1 MQQRTSNLFT
11 YLLLA
16 AVAFCFV
23 ALAFQ
28 AAQIREL
35 QSQVSDSSAALQQ
48 TADDAAALQD
58 LLERQQGRIDALE
71 GTQGLSSAKPGVPTP
86 EQLESLKPGIY
97 ILETSTPYD
106 PGAEDTPSYE
116 ITHVVVEIS
125 YEDFA
130 TRLHIGMAKSGWIP
144 KGVYFD
150 YNNDGRVDTD
160 MAFEFVR
167 DIPVIG
173 RRLAKTYGVDLS
185 QSLYSIFVDEA
196 ANADYTSVDDLS
208 DDADAASSYVWTFLM
223 QYYDTIEAWVL
234 EKLQEDRSEA
244 DQTSSTV
251 TT

>member
-1 MQQRTSNLFT
+1 MEKQTKSLTT
-11 YLLLA
+11 YALLA
-16 AVAFCFV
+16 AVALCFV

-35 QSQVSDSSAALQQ
+35 QAEATSSAAALQQ
-48 TADDAAALQD
+48 AANSAAALQAD
-58 LLERQQGRIDALE
+58 MDRQEARLDALE
-71 GTQGLSSAKPGVPTP
+71 SNPGVASFASKTPSP
-86 EQLESLKPGIY
+86 EQLESLQPGIY
-97 ILETSTPYD
+97 VLQTSTPYD
-106 PGAEDTPSYE
+106 PDAEETPSYE

-125 YEDFA
+125 YEEYA

-173 RRLAKTYGVDLS
+173 RRLAKSYGVDLS
-185 QSLYSIFVDEA
+185 QNLYSIFVDES
-196 ANADYTSVDDLS
+196 ANADYTSVEDLGEN
-208 DDADAASSYVWTFLM
+208 AEAASSYVWTFLM
-223 QYYDTIEAWVL
+223 EYYEAIEAWVL
-234 EKLQEDRSEA
+234 ERLEEDRSTPDDA
-244 DQTSSTV
+244 SATV

>member
-1 MQQRTSNLFT
+1 MEKKSSNLMV

-16 AVAFCFV
+16 AVAFCLV

-28 AAQIREL
+28 ASQIREL
-35 QSQVSDSSAALQQ
+35 QSQVSDSSAALQKA
-48 TADDAAALQD
+48 ADDTRELQAVVD
-58 LLERQQGRIDALE
+58 RQQDRIDALE
-71 GTQGLSSAKPGVPTP
+71 GAPGLLSATSRVPTA
-86 EQLESLKPGIY
+86 EQLALLKPGIY
-97 ILETSTPYD
+97 VLETSTPYE
-106 PGAEDTPSYE
+106 PGADETPSYQ

-125 YEDFA
+125 YDDYA
-130 TRLHIGMAKSGWIP
+130 TKLHIGMAKSGWIP

-185 QSLYSIFVDEA
+185 QSLYTIFVDEA
-196 ANADYTSVDDLS
+196 ANADYTSIDDLS
-208 DDADAASSYVWTFLM
+208 EDADAASSYVWTFLM

-234 EKLQEDRSEA
+234 EKLQEDQSENEKA
-244 DQTSSTV
+244 PTSVV
-251 TT
+251 T